1 MRRGPLRS
9 AELRMKVQYQRHL
22 ALGLAVTVAC
32 TGLLVLRQWLPD
44 RAAVIGTIPTGASFS
59 LIVARYRST
68 QEANAV
74 AANVQSVGLPAFT
87 RSLKNGVRQVIVG
100 PYVSIDEAESAQRLL
115 ARRGFGRARMLVD
128 ESVRRTP
135 GVEGVALI
143 TASHRAGPAEG
154 GPAVVAVAAAGRL
167 SVVIEL
173 PSEPRHVETRRP
185 EGTVLEVDAGPVT
198 TAIAAQAWNAP
209 DGVDLING
217 VSVEKHEGP
226 GGTTLRTRVTMPA
239 FTQSNVRVVGRRVY
253 IDVWAPPAR
262 GDQPVR
268 ASRSVP
274 VVEDDEEE
282 DVPAVN
288 SEDAYRDAIG
298 PVVARVGEIEPFLM
312 SAVASPSP
320 EVLAAIGKTLAAV
333 QEWIGTI
340 EAPTASASTHDS
352 LIESI
357 RMAVHAVEPEFAG
370 DRSASARAAL
380 DQFEATAV
388 SYQLSVVRGPRVGL
402 LPSDN

>member
-1 MRRGPLRS
+1 
-9 AELRMKVQYQRHL
+9 MKVQYQRHL
-22 ALGLAVTVAC
+22 ALGLAVTVAF
-32 TGLLVLRQWLPD
+32 TGLLVLLQWLPE
-44 RAAVIGTIPTGASFS
+44 RPARVGTIPTGASFS
-59 LIVARYRST
+59 LVVARYQST
-68 QEANAV
+68 QQANAV
-74 AANVQSVGLPAFT
+74 AANVQGVGLPAFT
-87 RSLKNGVRQVIVG
+87 RSLKQGVRQVIVG

-135 GVEGVALI
+135 GVEVVAL
-143 TASHRAGPAEG
+143 TNVP
-154 GPAVVAVAAAGRL
+154 PLVVVAAAGRL

-185 EGTVLEVDAGPVT
+185 EGTILEVDAGPVA

-209 DGVDLING
+209 DGVDLINE
-217 VSVEKHEGP
+217 VSVEKHEGL
-226 GGTTLRTRVTMPA
+226 GGTSLRTRVMMPA
-239 FTQSNVRVVGRRVY
+239 LTQSNVRVVGRRVY
-253 IDVWAPPAR
+253 IDFWAPHTR
-262 GDQPVR
+262 GDQPLR

-282 DVPAVN
+282 DVPAGN
-288 SEDAYRDAIG
+288 PEDEYRDAIG

-320 EVLAAIGKTLAAV
+320 DVLAAVGKTLRAV

-340 EAPTASASTHDS
+340 QAPKDSANTHDS

-357 RMAVHAVEPEFAG
+357 RMAVQAVEPDFAG
-370 DRSASARAAL
+370 DRSDEARQAMTQFRSARL
-380 DQFEATAV
+380 RLP
-388 SYQLSVVRGPRVGL
+388 QLPAGQL
-402 LPSDN
+402 